1 MAKDSHEEIYEN
13 VQTISNERKEKT
25 SITCSSRLSCL
36 WIISFLLVGS
46 IVANIWMC
54 LQMYQQKATSQELEM
69 KMGKLQNYSEELEMK
84 MGKLQ
89 NHSEVLTHENN
100 DLNLWLNFF
109 LKFKNVQVS
118 NYCSGEK
125 CRPCQE
131 GWVEF
136 QKKCYLF
143 IDEQPW
149 KTWKQSDE
157 HCKSKSADL
166 VTIDHLQEQEFLSK
180 QIKSYYDEYHG
191 FWLGLREINNRW
203 VWTDGRNDTLGFWM
217 GSVYGPSGPF
227 ALLIPG
233 KTPTNSWDTSDNG
246 FLNKFICEQE
256 ALVKLEAR
264 AR

>member
-1 MAKDSHEEIYEN
+1 MGIVSALL
-13 VQTISNERKEKT
+13 TA
-25 SITCSSRLSCL
+25 SIIIIIRSFFIVSGVLYRQEVNLS
-36 WIISFLLVGS
+36 
-46 IVANIWMC
+46 
-54 LQMYQQKATSQELEM
+54 EM
-69 KMGKLQNYSEELEMK
+69 KMKMEILENRAEI
-84 MGKLQ
+84 L
-89 NHSEVLTHENN
+89 LRDRN
-100 DLNLWLNFF
+100 DLNWMLGVILTFDLFPVRDFCREN
-109 LKFKNVQVS
+109 
-118 NYCSGEK
+118 K